1 MLVGQD
7 ASWLT
12 GGDGDLGAI
21 SQPSLQDAGDVGLA
35 ARPPSQEETVATY
48 VVVGIGLLSARFT
61 REMVLWAVD
70 RSSPSPVNDY
80 AYGDEQPEEH

>member
-1 MLVGQD
+1 VLVGQD
-7 ASWLT
+7 ASWLI

-48 VVVGIGLLSARFT
+48 VVVGIGLLSARAIG
-61 REMVLWAVD
+61 EMVMWAVARD
-70 RSSPSPVNDY
+70 SPSPVNDH